1 MTFEKSPIK
10 IFWPVKYIREYIFFK
25 MRKKK
30 ILSRKAEKILRRS
43 YNLAITAVI
52 VIILLIYKARA
63 YPKFVLGI
71 RAYYWS
77 KCGLPAP
84 SSNHGAPSSGH
95 FVNKSL

>member
-1 MTFEKSPIK
+1 
-10 IFWPVKYIREYIFFK
+10 

-63 YPKFVLGI
+63 Y
-71 RAYYWS
+71 YYS
-77 KCGLPAP
+77 ETRP
-84 SSNHGAPSSGH
+84 
-95 FVNKSL
+95 VNGQSVYL